1 MNCIQDSLVYSLV
14 DLYRMSESSGY
25 GSTNSSGNSLT
36 PLGTVP
42 IPTSTS
48 PQATLGQS
56 PANNG
61 YTQQQPPSSSAPQPP
76 PQQQHHMRQQHPAH
90 VSIFSIFI

>member
-1 MNCIQDSLVYSLV
+1 
-14 DLYRMSESSGY
+14 MSESSGY

-42 IPTSTS
+42 TPTSTS

-61 YTQQQPPSSSAPQPP
+61 YTQQPPSSSQPP
-76 PQQQHHMRQQHPAH
+76 PQQHHMRQQHPAH